1 VESGEN
7 RWSEGRQ
14 ESGDAMTQDPKRNPI
29 EVPMATPAG
38 EADPYGWV
46 ERAVWTERM
55 VECLRRGGPEGGRW
69 YSLHDKVFAEK
80 TLRAAYGRV
89 AANGGAPG
97 VDHVTVE
104 QFGERLDDEIS
115 RLMSAWVAGTFR
127 PQVVRRAWIAKPGT
141 KERRPLGI
149 PTVRDRVVQTALAL
163 VLEPIFEAT
172 FSERSY
178 GFRPGRRAQDALSV
192 AVAHLNSGAVH
203 VVDADLKGY
212 FDTIPHSRLVKAVHR
227 KVTDPRVLGLIE
239 AFLKAG
245 VMESGEVT
253 EPEAGTPQ
261 GGVISPLLANIYL
274 NDLDH
279 LMAGKGLAMVRY
291 ADDFVIFCQTAEEA
305 QRALGIVR
313 DWTVQAVL
321 ELHPTKT
328 RVVDMGQIDAYV
340 DFLGYRFKRHRRKDG
355 SETFLRLVRPKSLDR
370 IKDSVRRLSVRTSGD
385 SLPTMIGWLNS
396 TLRGWFGYFRSA
408 QTNIHEHVDEM
419 VRRRLRSILCKRL
432 GVSSFGTG
440 IAHQRWPTATFTK
453 LGLFSLVAARAEYF
467 HSRRGT
473 R

>member
-1 VESGEN
+1 
-7 RWSEGRQ
+7 
-14 ESGDAMTQDPKRNPI
+14 MTQDPKQNPN
-29 EVPMATPAG
+29 EVPMATPGG

-69 YSLHDKVFAEK
+69 YSLHDKVFTEK

-97 VDHVTVE
+97 VDRVTVE
-104 QFGERLDDEIS
+104 QFGERLEDEIR
-115 RLMSAWVAGTFR
+115 RLMSAWEAGTFR
-127 PQVVRRAWIAKPGT
+127 PQAVRRTWIPKPGT
-141 KERRPLGI
+141 NERRPLGI
-149 PTVRDRVVQTALAL
+149 PTVRDRVVQAALAL

-172 FSERSY
+172 FSEHSY
-178 GFRPGRRAQDALSV
+178 GFRPKRRAQDALSV
-192 AVAHLNSGAVH
+192 ALAHLNSGAVH

-227 KVTDPRVLGLIE
+227 KVTDPRVLELIE

-291 ADDFVIFCQTAEEA
+291 ADDFVIFCRSSEEA
-305 QRALGIVR
+305 QHALSVVR
-313 DWTVQAVL
+313 TWTVEAGL
-321 ELHPTKT
+321 ALHPTKT
-328 RVVDMGQIDAYV
+328 RVVDMGQVDAFV

-355 SETFLRLVRPKSLDR
+355 GESFLRLVRPKSQDR
-370 IKDSVRRLSVRTSGD
+370 IRDSIRRLTPRTSGD
-385 SLPTMIGWLNS
+385 SLPTLIGWLNL
-396 TLRGWFGYFRSA
+396 TLRGWFAYFRSA
-408 QTNIHEHVDEM
+408 QANIHEQLDEM
-419 VRRRLRSILCKRL
+419 TRRRLRSLLCKRH
-432 GVSSFGTG
+432 GVSSWGNG
-440 IAHQRWPTATFTK
+440 IAHQRWPTATFAK
-453 LGLFSLVAARAEYF
+453 LGLFSLAAARVEYI